1 MGKRPLARRASPTS
15 LEAGGKAR
23 EPVAGKFPRRPC
35 GEQFQGVESPA
46 RLRRGGTQPGR
57 TLRRHRSAGRGRGL
71 PGHPRGLKAGGPSQ
85 VWCAARLHRPIPR
98 PPHPHLVT
106 SPPSRRASEVRGAGA
121 ERGGECGRR
130 AGAWGLAPGGQGVRR
145 AGGRRAGPGE
155 RPRARGP
162 QRRRPPAGPRGRSAR
177 TRALRLPP
185 PPRSCAWAGPGVL
198 VSVRRSGPAAC
209 GRSLP
214 EERAGRPRDRR
225 LFKRNP
231 ASVLRRDGGPSP
243 ILEAVPPPAED
254 ARPPAAVF
262 FMALLGSGFRSP
274 RWSPGP
280 AGPGAW
286 RGRGGG

>member
-162 QRRRPPAGPRGRSAR
+162 QRRRPPAGPRGRAARPLRPHSGASA
-177 TRALRLPP
+177 TAAASELRLGG
-185 PPRSCAWAGPGVL
+185 PRSPGE
-198 VSVRRSGPAAC
+198 C
-209 GRSLP
+209 E
-214 EERAGRPRDRR
+214 EERAGGVRTQPPRGEGRKTPRPTS
-225 LFKRNP
+225 F
-231 ASVLRRDGGPSP
+231 
-243 ILEAVPPPAED
+243 
-254 ARPPAAVF
+254 
-262 FMALLGSGFRSP
+262 
-274 RWSPGP
+274 
-280 AGPGAW
+280 
-286 RGRGGG
+286 